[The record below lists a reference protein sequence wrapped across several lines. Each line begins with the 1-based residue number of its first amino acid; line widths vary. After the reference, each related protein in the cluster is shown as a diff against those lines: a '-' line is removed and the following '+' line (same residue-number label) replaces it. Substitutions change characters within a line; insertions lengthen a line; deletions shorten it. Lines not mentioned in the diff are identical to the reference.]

1 MARAWYGGGQRAGQP
16 RHEGALDASGDGV
29 KLFVVDPRTIYRR
42 GLAACLEGL
51 SEVKSLGHAGSVRE
65 VAPDGGTPA
74 AARLTEREQQVLSLT
89 ADGTRPARWRRSCAI
104 PSAP

>member
-29 KLFVVDPRTIYRR
+29 KLFVVD
-42 GLAACLEGL
+42 
-51 SEVKSLGHAGSVRE
+51 AGSVRE

-89 ADGTRPARWRRSCAI
+89 ADGHATARWRRSCAI